1 MRYKQK
7 SIFTLFLLIDEGAR
21 NKTGVNSP
29 LIEEKEKKNTKTWKI
44 ARKSKEI
51 ESKILWQVT
60 TNSV

>member
-29 LIEEKEKKNTKTWKI
+29 LIEEKEKKHKNVRNRTQKQ
-44 ARKSKEI
+44 RD
-51 ESKILWQVT
+51 
-60 TNSV
+60 

>member
-29 LIEEKEKKNTKTWKI
+29 LIEEKEKKNTKT
-44 ARKSKEI
+44 
-51 ESKILWQVT
+51 
-60 TNSV
+60 

>member
-29 LIEEKEKKNTKTWKI
+29 LIEGKKKKHKNVRNRTQKQ
-44 ARKSKEI
+44 RD
-51 ESKILWQVT
+51 
-60 TNSV
+60 